1 MNRPELLGRTDPGDT
16 GPARVPAPL
25 RLVQPDPSIVARI
38 DHAAI
43 THNLRVLRRHART
56 PLLAVVK
63 ADGFGHGAI
72 AVART
77 ALAAGAEW
85 LGVATADE
93 ALDLRRG
100 GITAPILAWLVDP
113 WVDLDAA
120 VAAGITLSCP
130 NVPTLESVLAAARRT
145 GTPAEVHLEVDTGMA
160 RGGSAR
166 EDWPE
171 LCRRAAQVQ
180 FLGPVTVTG
189 VWSHLGA
196 ASTPGWSAVARP
208 HRAFVA
214 AVELARSEGLSP
226 SVLHLANTAA
236 TLAHPQTAFDLAR
249 CGAGVYGIDTVNGRP
264 HGLRPALRLTTR
276 VTQLRRVGAG
286 VGVSYDHAYV
296 TPRATTLAL
305 LPAGYADGVPR
316 ALSAGGTVTLGG
328 TRRPVVGAVSMDQ
341 LVVDV
346 GDAPVQLGGEAVLLG
361 DPAAGEPG
369 VGEWA
374 ALADVLP
381 HEILTGIGPRVV
393 RRHVGV
399 PA

>member
-1 MNRPELLGRTDPGDT
+1 MNRPGASTTT
-16 GPARVPAPL
+16 GPDPASEPL
-25 RLVQPDPSIVARI
+25 RLVRPQTAIVAWI

-43 THNLRVLRRHART
+43 AHNLGVLRRHADT
-56 PLLAVVK
+56 ALLAVVK
-63 ADGFGHGAI
+63 ADGFGHGAL

-77 ALAAGAEW
+77 ALAAGVEW
-85 LGVATADE
+85 LGVATVDE
-93 ALDLRRG
+93 ALALRRG
-100 GITAPILAWLVDP
+100 GIGAPILAWLVDP
-113 WVDLDAA
+113 WTDLDGA

-145 GTPAEVHLEVDTGMA
+145 GVPADVHLEVDTGMA
-160 RGGSAR
+160 RGGAAR

-180 FLGPVTVTG
+180 RLGPVSVTG
-189 VWSHLGA
+189 VWSHLGT
-196 ASTPGWSAVARP
+196 ASTPGWGAVARP

-214 AVELARSEGLSP
+214 AVELARAEGLAP

-236 TLAHPQTAFDLAR
+236 TLAHPRTAFDLAR
-249 CGAGVYGIDTVNGRP
+249 CGAGVYGIDTVRGRP

-276 VTQLRRVGAG
+276 VTQLRHVGAG

-316 ALSAGGTVTLGG
+316 ALSAGGTVTLAG

-341 LVVDV
+341 IIVDV
-346 GDAPVQLGGEAVLLG
+346 GEAPVQLGDEAVLLG

-369 VGEWA
+369 LGEWA
-374 ALADVLP
+374 ALAGMLP
-381 HEILTGIGPRVV
+381 HEILTGIGSRVV
-393 RRHVGV
+393 RRHVGM
-399 PA
+399 PDAGGAR